1 MSDGDD
7 GAPMSVWRE
16 MLVFWV
22 RPDIPPVGERR
33 GHQVSVMEF
42 RKFLMAIGHRSCFAF
57 AEMSRPSSSTC
68 RDARL
73 IDCCSRLVFRRSSR

>member
-1 MSDGDD
+1 
-7 GAPMSVWRE
+7 MSVWRE

-57 AEMSRPSSSTC
+57 AEMSRPLVFDVSRRT
-68 RDARL
+68 L